1 LIIAQRVIKTYPF
14 SAIDILIKDYFPV
27 DSRGMK
33 MRPSVAVL
41 LLILFPILQP
51 LAAPIKIDVPIYVP
65 AELPV
70 SGSVCLT
77 SPIARNLTAKLYV
90 DGSFF
95 QEGVADEMGCYK
107 VTIRPLSPGAHKLHA
122 EIFKDGDKVAEI
134 EANVIAIRGMIIVK
148 PQPLAEIMRGETKN
162 VTLTIENRAPL
173 NLSNVALE
181 IEAPF
186 SIFGE
191 RMMRVREFAIY
202 GKIGDLPMNGS
213 KDLKLILAVPVNFRP
228 GSYDLKINMTYEI
241 ASSKYSILLKD
252 NVVVLNETY
261 VKPTQPP
268 FSAGNVLSQI
278 ALPIIAVIVVIV
290 AAILLYIWRRGRGK
304 A

>member
-1 LIIAQRVIKTYPF
+1 MRLPV
-14 SAIDILIKDYFPV
+14 AIML
-27 DSRGMK
+27 
-33 MRPSVAVL
+33 L
-41 LLILFPILQP
+41 LLIPILQP

-70 SGSVCLT
+70 SGIVCLT

-107 VTIRPLSPGAHKLHA
+107 VMIKPLSPGAHKLHA

-148 PQPLAEIMRGETKN
+148 PQPLTEIMRGETKN

-173 NLSNVALE
+173 NLSNVAIE

-191 RMMRVREFAIY
+191 RMMRVRNFVIY

-213 KDLKLILAVPVNFRP
+213 KDLKLILAVPVYFRP
-228 GSYDLKINMTYEI
+228 GSHDLKINMTYEV
-241 ASSKYSILLKD
+241 ASSRYSILLK
-252 NVVVLNETY
+252 NSVVVLNETY
-261 VKPTQPP
+261 VKPTPP
-268 FSAGNVLSQI
+268 PSGIEDVLRQTAI
-278 ALPIIAVIVVIV
+278 PIIAIIVIIV
-290 AAILLYIWRRGRGK
+290 AAILLYIWMKGRGK